1 MFPGPTGDCM
11 FKRLKNIRLRGL
23 LSHMIVTLAYPAVK
37 AYMSE
42 SHRLLVFTDSMPI
55 IAAVLVVGGIIYS
68 AFLHG
73 DFDISAFV
81 IRRGI
86 RRDAPQDFRS
96 YKAEKEEKR
105 EEAFNYPLF
114 LGIIYLAA
122 AAVIAW
128 VFL

>member
-1 MFPGPTGDCM
+1 MFPGPTGDYM

-23 LSHMIVTLAYPAVK
+23 LPHLIVTLAYPAVK

-42 SHRLLVFTDSMPI
+42 SHRLLIFTDSMTI
-55 IAAVLVVGGIIYS
+55 IAAVLIIGGIIYS

-86 RRDAPQDFRS
+86 RKDAQQSFQE